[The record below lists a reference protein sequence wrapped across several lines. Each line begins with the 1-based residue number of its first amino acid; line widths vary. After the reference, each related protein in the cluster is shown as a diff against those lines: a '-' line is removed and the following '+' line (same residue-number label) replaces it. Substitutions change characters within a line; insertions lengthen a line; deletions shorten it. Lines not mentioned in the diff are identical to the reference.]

1 MHTCVRHIPTYE
13 YDVRLKWSQLEF
25 LVQKWVFCLLLMTG
39 IDYHYQI
46 EQNLGSQECSLE
58 NFPRDSF

>member
-1 MHTCVRHIPTYE
+1 MESARVPGSK
-13 YDVRLKWSQLEF
+13 VGF
-25 LVQKWVFCLLLMTG
+25 VLLMTG

>member
-1 MHTCVRHIPTYE
+1 MESARVPGSK
-13 YDVRLKWSQLEF
+13 VGF
-25 LVQKWVFCLLLMTG
+25 VLLMTG

-46 EQNLGSQECSLE
+46 EQNLVPQECSLE

>member
-1 MHTCVRHIPTYE
+1 MYGTYQHIYK
-13 YDVRLKWSQLEF
+13 YNVRLKWSQLEF
-25 LVQKWVFCLLLMTG
+25 LVQKWVFLLIMTW